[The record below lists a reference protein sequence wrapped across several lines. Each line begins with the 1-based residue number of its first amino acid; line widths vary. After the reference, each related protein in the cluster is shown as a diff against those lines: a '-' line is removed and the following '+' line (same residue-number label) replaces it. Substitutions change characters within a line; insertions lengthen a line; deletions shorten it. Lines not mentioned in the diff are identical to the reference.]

1 MSFSRWLSSQESAS
15 YKRATLIVLALAD
28 LMVVLDT
35 SVVFVALPSIQRA
48 LHFSSA
54 SDLQWVVNA
63 YVLAFGGFLL
73 LGGRFADRFGRRR
86 VFVSGVVGFVAASLA
101 CGLASSQGMLIAAR
115 AVQGLAA
122 AFMAPAALSLVTVI
136 FVEGAERDRA
146 LGVWGAIAST
156 GAAIGL
162 VAGGILVSWLSWRWA
177 FFINVP
183 IGTFAAL
190 GSVRLIRET
199 PERVGGGF
207 DIVGAVSITGG
218 LALLVFGLVSANQW
232 GWGSATTIV
241 VLVAA
246 VLLVGVFVILQV
258 RSTHPLVPPRL
269 FRSPNLVGADVDML
283 LVGAGAFAMFFFLT
297 LYMQEVL
304 HYSAVRTGVG
314 YLAVTA
320 TSITSATIGSRLL
333 NRAGPRRI
341 LVTGFVMVATGLG
354 LLVRIS
360 PTTGYLDILPSLV
373 LIGGGNG
380 AAFVSM
386 MSLAMAGV
394 PGEDTGIAS
403 GLLNASQQ
411 VGGSLGIAILTAVAA
426 ARFNA
431 VRPSHPTVAT
441 LAAATTSSWIWA
453 FAVAAL
459 FVVGAAI
466 TSGLLIRAGPEPP
479 PNAERVAP
487 VQPAA
492 LGGTT
497 ATEPVATRPTRAPR
511 ELVPLLP
518 PCHGSALPVLT
529 TLRHHKNDA
538 GPGN

>member
-1 MSFSRWLSSQESAS
+1 MKVTARLTSPVLAS
-15 YKRATLIVLALAD
+15 NKWATLIVLAVAD

-48 LHFSSA
+48 LDFSSM
-54 SDLQWVVNA
+54 SSLQWVVNA

-86 VFVSGVVGFVAASLA
+86 VFISGVVGFVVASLA
-101 CGLASSQGMLIAAR
+101 CGLAGSQGMLIAAR

-122 AFMAPAALSLVTVI
+122 AFMTPAALSLVTVI
-136 FVEGAERDRA
+136 FVEGRERDRA
-146 LGVWGAIAST
+146 LGVWGAIASS

-162 VAGGILVSWLSWRWA
+162 VAGGGLVSWLSWRWA

-183 IGTFAAL
+183 IGAFAAIAAL
-190 GSVRLIRET
+190 GLIGET
-199 PERVGGGF
+199 RERVGGGF
-207 DIVGAVSITGG
+207 DVVGAVSVTGG

-232 GWGSATTIV
+232 GWGSATTIG
-241 VLVAA
+241 
-246 VLLVGVFVILQV
+246 VLLAAALLIGVFVIVQV
-258 RSTHPLVPPRL
+258 RRAHPLVPPRL
-269 FRSPNLVGADVDML
+269 FHNQNMVGADVDML

-304 HYSAVRTGVG
+304 HYSAVRTGAG
-314 YLAVTA
+314 FLAVTA
-320 TSITSATIGSRLL
+320 TSITSATLGSRLL
-333 NRAGPRRI
+333 SRAGARRI
-341 LVTGFVMVATGLG
+341 LVTGFLMVATGLG

-373 LIGGGNG
+373 LIGAGNG

-431 VRPSHPTVAT
+431 VRPPHPTVAT
-441 LAAATTSSWIWA
+441 LAAATTSSWKWA
-453 FAVAAL
+453 FAVAAV
-459 FVVGAAI
+459 FVVGAVI
-466 TSGLLIRAGPEPP
+466 TSGLLIRAGREPP
-479 PNAERVAP
+479 LNAEKVAP

-492 LGGTT
+492 LGGPT
-497 ATEPVATRPTRAPR
+497 ATEPVATRPTRPAR

-529 TLRHHKNDA
+529 TLRHPKSGA
-538 GPGN
+538 GPGS